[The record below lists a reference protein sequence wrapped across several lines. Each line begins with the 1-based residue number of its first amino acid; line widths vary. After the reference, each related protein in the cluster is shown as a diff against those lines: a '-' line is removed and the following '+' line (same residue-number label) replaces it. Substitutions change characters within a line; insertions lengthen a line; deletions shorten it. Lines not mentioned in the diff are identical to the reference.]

1 MVKNVYDMDEKKWAA
16 YEPGHGY
23 QSAWLPEKAYRK
35 WLYANRGI
43 IGTSLSGKNMML
55 RSEAD
60 DMEAKRCRKI

>member
-16 YEPGHGY
+16 YEPGCGY

-35 WLYANRGI
+35 WLYVNLGF

-60 DMEAKRCRKI
+60 EMEVKRCRKT